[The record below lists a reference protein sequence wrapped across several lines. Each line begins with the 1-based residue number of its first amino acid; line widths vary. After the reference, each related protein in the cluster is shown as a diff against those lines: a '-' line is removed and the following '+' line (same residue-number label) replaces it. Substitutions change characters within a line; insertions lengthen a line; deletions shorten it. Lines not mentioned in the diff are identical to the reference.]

1 MFTTLGQSLRSPRF
15 LFTKWPWLAFGYLLL
30 GLILSWALSSVL
42 LVLLVLSLIPAVR
55 RAIWPTLVR
64 LEGWRLTLVDPEGSA
79 TASTATGSGDAMAAA
94 IAIAAAKPRPG
105 IIHIKVPVTAAI
117 VTNTSSTEKF
127 SIVRHLKR
135 NMPHDAFLASAHS
148 SGGRKIG
155 RINSGSMSRWTSTGK
170 NAAAAPTAV
179 SSTGLGSLYF
189 SPTATART
197 VASISP

>member
-1 MFTTLGQSLRSPRF
+1 MFTTLGQPLRSPRF

-105 IIHIKVPVTAAI
+105 IIHIKVPVTAA
-117 VTNTSSTEKF
+117 K
-127 SIVRHLKR
+127 
-135 NMPHDAFLASAHS
+135 
-148 SGGRKIG
+148 
-155 RINSGSMSRWTSTGK
+155 
-170 NAAAAPTAV
+170 
-179 SSTGLGSLYF
+179 
-189 SPTATART
+189 
-197 VASISP
+197 